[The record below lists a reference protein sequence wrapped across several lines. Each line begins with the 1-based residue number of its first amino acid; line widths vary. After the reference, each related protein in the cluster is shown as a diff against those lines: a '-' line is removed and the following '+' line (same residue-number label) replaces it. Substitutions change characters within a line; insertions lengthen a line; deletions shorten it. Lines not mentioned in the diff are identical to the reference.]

1 MFINAIVI
9 FYGLYKTLS
18 IFLKC
23 RSRHFRETLNHVLP
37 TKWIGIFTVHSR
49 KTNR

>member
-1 MFINAIVI
+1 MLLLFSMVFIR
-9 FYGLYKTLS
+9 TLS
-18 IFLKC
+18 TFFKC
-23 RSRHFRETLNHVLP
+23 HSRRFRETLNHVLP